1 MSPDDIAL
9 VASQQK
15 LIQPTNLN
23 VTVKERATK
32 NCKRSLF
39 ETPSFITMTTAE
51 VHELD

>member
-15 LIQPTNLN
+15 LNQPTNLN

-32 NCKRSLF
+32 IARGVSLKPLRS
-39 ETPSFITMTTAE
+39 
-51 VHELD
+51 